1 MGSVPVND
9 ENLGVHLGG
18 KRTSSSDEM
27 FAIEQPTGRQSILR
41 QTENLPN
48 KTVPKGGKVC
58 FQTPRRDPVSKRILS
73 PSKSVKMDNLVECM
87 KAIDSLRL
95 DSNTTPQK
103 ATETL
108 AGQNNDYLSHPD
120 DEMPI
125 KSTGGYLLDFDNLDI
140 MDPFSGSKKFA
151 LSPTRPSIE
160 DLPLSPNQP
169 EAAFKEAG
177 EPESALDETLPFNR
191 SVENSLAEVSS
202 TESSVVTVM
211 KNSCLED
218 QESSIATPDKQPPA
232 AASLNVTQ
240 EDAPAAAPSAEE
252 APLHS
257 RGVYSMDFD
266 YLDAIDPFQTGSKI
280 PDDVPLGQPLPGPS
294 EASPLKT
301 NPAPPEA
308 SPLKTNPAPPEASP
322 LKTNPAPPEAS
333 PLKTNPGPSEASPLK
348 TNPAPQEASPVKTN
362 QAPPQ
367 ASPVKTNPA
376 PPQASPVKTNPA
388 PPQASPVKTNPAP
401 PQASPVKTNP
411 APPQAS
417 PVKTNPAPPQASEVK
432 TNPAPPQASPVK
444 TNPAPPQASP
454 VKTNPAPPQAS
465 PVKTN
470 PAPPQA
476 SPVKT
481 NPENIVEVQKEPS
494 TTAEDNR
501 ISNDITK
508 APESEATVKPADP
521 PTKVGSV
528 KLEFNFDD
536 GAEVKLKPQPKK
548 FGKRPPTAKASGKKP
563 TLEVRPAPPT
573 EPCVADVAVEVDTP
587 LPKATYSFDFDKLDD
602 PNFNPFGASVKM
614 DNPCGVKSSP
624 AAKVSAVTEQLPAP
638 AAASP
643 QLVTRAPSPCAAALA
658 TNTED
663 SYVHVEIP
671 QQEEPMSIPA
681 PDLGLQR
688 EAVCRTPEPS
698 DFGQQHDWTS
708 QTLLVETNMEFV
720 PGSTFIASDLDGQ
733 MDYLEQFGSANFKE
747 SVLRKQSLYLKFDPL
762 MRESPKK
769 AGAPT
774 VSINPPRP
782 AALASRLESERT
794 VQQPPTMDDF
804 KLIDVPA
811 ARIEIQNHTRL
822 ESLVPP
828 PTSTEEAIIDVLKY
842 SQKDMDAAIARVRA
856 EAKET
861 EALLTLKY
869 DKLYEDH
876 HELRKVFSGVEQTIP
891 TMIADWKGQRE
902 RDCAQAQ
909 AKLNSALAEK
919 EQVSQELSALD
930 SSFSELFKRLEK
942 YKVALGSYKKNEE
955 TLKGCAQE
963 YLVRIRKEEQRY
975 QALKSYTEEKIS
987 KANEET
993 GEVRSRLKAEV
1004 SGLQAQ
1010 LRREQLKSQ
1019 ALESNYDQKVKEVVE
1034 LTNLCDELIAKV
1046 QTG

>member
-9 ENLGVHLGG
+9 ENLGVHRGG
-18 KRTSSSDEM
+18 KRTSSSDDI

-87 KAIDSLRL
+87 KALDSLRL

-103 ATETL
+103 ATETV
-108 AGQNNDYLSHPD
+108 AGQNNDDLSHPD

-125 KSTGGYLLDFDNLDI
+125 KSTGGYLLDFDNLDT

-169 EAAFKEAG
+169 EAAFQEAG

-240 EDAPAAAPSAEE
+240 EDAPAAAPSAED

-280 PDDVPLGQPLPGPS
+280 PDDVPLGQLLPAPS

-301 NPAPPEA
+301 NPAPSETSPLKSNPAPSEA
-308 SPLKTNPAPPEASP
+308 SPLKTNPAPSETSPLKSNPAPSEASPLKTNPAPSETSPLKSNPAPSEAPP

-348 TNPAPQEASPVKTN
+348 TNPGPSEASPLKTN
-362 QAPPQ
+362 PGPSE

-376 PPQASPVKTNPA
+376 PPQASPVKTNQGPPQA
-388 PPQASPVKTNPAP
+388 SPVKTNQGPPQASPVKTNPA
-401 PQASPVKTNP
+401 S
-411 APPQAS
+411 
-417 PVKTNPAPPQASEVK
+417 
-432 TNPAPPQASPVK
+432 
-444 TNPAPPQASP
+444 
-454 VKTNPAPPQAS
+454 
-465 PVKTN
+465 
-470 PAPPQA
+470 PQA

-494 TTAEDNR
+494 TTAEDNG

-521 PTKVGSV
+521 PIKVGSV

-536 GAEVKLKPQPKK
+536 GAEVKPKPQPKK

-573 EPCVADVAVEVDTP
+573 KPCVADVGVEVDTP

-638 AAASP
+638 AAAFP
-643 QLVTRAPSPCAAALA
+643 QLVTRAPSPCAAGLA

-663 SYVHVEIP
+663 GYVHVEIP

-811 ARIEIQNHTRL
+811 ARIEVQNHTRL
-822 ESLVPP
+822 ESLVP

-856 EAKET
+856 EAKQT

-902 RDCAQAQ
+902 RDRAQAQ

-975 QALKSYTEEKIS
+975 QTLKSYTEEKIS

>member
-18 KRTSSSDEM
+18 KRTSSSDDI

-87 KAIDSLRL
+87 K

-103 ATETL
+103 ATETV
-108 AGQNNDYLSHPD
+108 AGQNNDDLSHPD

-125 KSTGGYLLDFDNLDI
+125 KSTGGYLLDFDNLDT
-140 MDPFSGSKKFA
+140 MDPFSGSKKFS

-160 DLPLSPNQP
+160 DLPVSPNQP
-169 EAAFKEAG
+169 EAAFQEAG

-202 TESSVVTVM
+202 MESSVVTVM

-218 QESSIATPDKQPPA
+218 QESSIATPDKQPRA

-280 PDDVPLGQPLPGPS
+280 PDDLPLGQPLPG
-294 EASPLKT
+294 
-301 NPAPPEA
+301 PPEA

-322 LKTNPAPPEAS
+322 LKTNPASPLKTNPAPPEAS
-333 PLKTNPGPSEASPLK
+333 PLKTNPAPSEASPLK
-348 TNPAPQEASPVKTN
+348 TNPASPLKTNPAPPEASPLKTN
-362 QAPPQ
+362 PAPSE

-376 PPQASPVKTNPA
+376 PPQASP
-388 PPQASPVKTNPAP
+388 
-401 PQASPVKTNP
+401 
-411 APPQAS
+411 
-417 PVKTNPAPPQASEVK
+417 VK

-494 TTAEDNR
+494 TTAEDNG

-548 FGKRPPTAKASGKKP
+548 FGKRPPTATASGKKP

-573 EPCVADVAVEVDTP
+573 EPCVAVDTP
-587 LPKATYSFDFDKLDD
+587 LPKATYTFDFDKLDD

-624 AAKVSAVTEQLPAP
+624 AAKVSAVTEQLPTP
-638 AAASP
+638 AAASA
-643 QLVTRAPSPCAAALA
+643 QLVTRAPSPCTAGLA

-663 SYVHVEIP
+663 SCVHVEIP

-782 AALASRLESERT
+782 AALASRLESVRT

-811 ARIEIQNHTRL
+811 TRIEVQNHTRL
-822 ESLVPP
+822 ESLVP

-861 EALLTLKY
+861 EALLNLKY

-876 HELRKVFSGVEQTIP
+876 RELRKVFSGVEQTIP

-902 RDCAQAQ
+902 RDRAQAQ

-975 QALKSYTEEKIS
+975 QTLKSYTEEKIS